1 MGLSRLNAPAAPD
14 FGDCSSSRSGWLFRS
29 MWFLTGEDVTLWSTA
44 MSSGPLAFPTA
55 FLEEMVALALVAGG
69 PDPACVTVWLDWPVS
84 FLRGESVVALFS
96 RRSMS
101 VLKRRRTVIQT
112 LQVHVCL
119 CFGPF
124 PLGGWMQTMHEQPGR
139 WRGCFVVCWEGRAS
153 PSPRIARFAS
163 VSSPSEAS
171 IASPSFVLG
180 FFAPPGPAIQQKHP
194 L

>member
-1 MGLSRLNAPAAPD
+1 
-14 FGDCSSSRSGWLFRS
+14 
-29 MWFLTGEDVTLWSTA
+29 
-44 MSSGPLAFPTA
+44 MSSGPSVFPSAFWA
-55 FLEEMVALALVAGG
+55 DLVAVALAPGG
-69 PDPACVTVWLDWPVS
+69 PDTACCVAFSLDWPVS
-84 FLRGESVVALFS
+84 FLRDRSFVAFFS

-112 LQVHVCL
+112 LQVQVCL

-139 WRGCFVVCWEGRAS
+139 WRGCFVVGCEGRAS

-171 IASPSFVLG
+171 IASDSIFNLG
-180 FFAPPGPAIQQKHP
+180 FLATTNH
-194 L
+194 